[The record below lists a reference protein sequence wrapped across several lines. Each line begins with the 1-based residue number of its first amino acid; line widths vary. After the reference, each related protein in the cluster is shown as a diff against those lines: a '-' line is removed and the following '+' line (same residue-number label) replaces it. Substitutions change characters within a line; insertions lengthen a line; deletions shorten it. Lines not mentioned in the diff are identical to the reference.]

1 MEATTE
7 LFPTMEF
14 SLIPCGQLS
23 HLQVHQTAV
32 KAFSFTIL
40 RKWFITELKISSS
53 RTTAWGKSQRTGI
66 MQWLC
71 RQRFIRAV
79 AEPQALRT
87 MISKKIWKRATRKHL
102 RPRSKSPQHQTIMT
116 TRIFIWFAKKP
127 KAQLKSSM
135 VEVARGP
142 IAARIAD
149 PKAQA
154 RQEVE
159 MLSCKTRMLVVY
171 SKLCELQTN
180 CFLFQTHLDKNSRY
194 EVPRK
199 NADKTPVSQ
208 KNQIS
213 MHVDATYESVGP
225 ESAYVQKNNDTAVNL
240 SKKISSP
247 IEAPPLPPPLPPP
260 LMKIH
265 KNFAMNPSRDSNDS
279 LDGSDFN
286 RDDSDMLSLESD
298 SGLEVVEEPTL
309 RPSELV
315 RGNNNRSMS
324 IISGACLNL

>member
-1 MEATTE
+1 
-7 LFPTMEF
+7 
-14 SLIPCGQLS
+14 
-23 HLQVHQTAV
+23 
-32 KAFSFTIL
+32 
-40 RKWFITELKISSS
+40 
-53 RTTAWGKSQRTGI
+53 
-66 MQWLC
+66 
-71 RQRFIRAV
+71 
-79 AEPQALRT
+79 
-87 MISKKIWKRATRKHL
+87 
-102 RPRSKSPQHQTIMT
+102 
-116 TRIFIWFAKKP
+116 
-127 KAQLKSSM
+127 
-135 VEVARGP
+135 
-142 IAARIAD
+142 
-149 PKAQA
+149 
-154 RQEVE
+154 
-159 MLSCKTRMLVVY
+159 MLVVY